1 MRQMNT
7 AVNKDERKF
16 SLAMLLLTIVTCL
29 GHSKFMVEY
38 MNATVFAMNYR
49 RGISTRGFMGWI
61 LDVVCFIFG
70 KDFYCYKTVFVISTV
85 GYIIYLAVLW
95 YIAKKFYRSFDDMG
109 YAMAFVLVVAPFF
122 IDMFLT
128 HEGYGRTD
136 MYLLALSVVA
146 GYSVLKGKW
155 MILCVICPVAAI
167 LIHEGYVFDYYNIV
181 IACLLYKCV
190 FNGEKKKSVY
200 IAWLCISIVA
210 ALTAFVWIYFF
221 SKTVLPISDEIFAG
235 IVKDAELLAA
245 PGQEVHIES
254 LRAYVLG
261 EDLTESELTYMADA
275 RVALLLFVVMF
286 IPVIKKT
293 WEFIKAVYNESAN
306 KKTAIILC
314 LGSLSTLPLFIRKC
328 DYGRWMFALIS
339 YYIVMMCL
347 LVIAD
352 NKVVK
357 KVFNEQ
363 AMKIARDRWQALFYA
378 VYFMLFIPFQT
389 VYMDNICR
397 NIMLVINGLIQ
408 GSYF

>member
-1 MRQMNT
+1 
-7 AVNKDERKF
+7 
-16 SLAMLLLTIVTCL
+16 
-29 GHSKFMVEY
+29 
-38 MNATVFAMNYR
+38 
-49 RGISTRGFMGWI
+49 
-61 LDVVCFIFG
+61 
-70 KDFYCYKTVFVISTV
+70 
-85 GYIIYLAVLW
+85 
-95 YIAKKFYRSFDDMG
+95 
-109 YAMAFVLVVAPFF
+109 MAFVLVVAPFF